1 MLSKSKLLK
10 LDLGSGRKPQQGY
23 QGVDIS
29 GDGKKIIKNDV
40 LRFLKTLS
48 NDSVSHVYSRHYL
61 EHASSEIL
69 VQILKE
75 IDRVLIRGGKIQFIL
90 PHYSNPFFFSDPTH
104 KTFFG
109 VHTFS
114 YFCETS
120 CLKRHVPRYSVIR
133 GWHLVKLRINF
144 VPMFKIR
151 FFGYRLPFL
160 SDILNLLLN
169 LNYKCLELY
178 ERYLANIFSI
188 YEVEYFIEKH

>member
-1 MLSKSKLLK
+1 LKKLPLLK
-10 LDLGSGRKPQQGY
+10 LDLGSGNKPRMGY
-23 QGVDIS
+23 QGIDIG
-29 GDGKKIIKNDV
+29 GDGKKVIKKDV
-40 LRFLKTLS
+40 LIFLKTLPRG
-48 NDSVSHVYSRHYL
+48 SVSHIYSRHYL
-61 EHASSEIL
+61 EHTSSAIL

-75 IDRVLIRGGKIQFIL
+75 IDRVLIKKGEIQFIL

-120 CLKRHVPRYSVIR
+120 CLKRHVPRYSVIK

-151 FFGYRLPFL
+151 FFRFRLPFL
-160 SDILNLLLN
+160 SDILNFLVN

-178 ERYLANIFSI
+178 ERYFASFFSI
-188 YEVEYFIEKH
+188 YEVEYFIVKK